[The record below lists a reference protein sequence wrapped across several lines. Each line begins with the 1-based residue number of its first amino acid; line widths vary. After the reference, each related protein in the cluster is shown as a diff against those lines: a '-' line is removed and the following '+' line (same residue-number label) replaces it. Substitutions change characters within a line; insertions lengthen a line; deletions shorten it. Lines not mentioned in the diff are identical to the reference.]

1 MRRALNSPMRP
12 ALACGFVIAMMSGA
26 SAQVPVTD
34 AARLPVNLEIK
45 ANTQNSAEAKKPVVT
60 TTNGTVCNLK
70 RSGGGNQATTN
81 KDAALPVPSPTSD
94 FAALAT
100 PALSGV
106 GGTVPAMTSGLGD
119 TAKNVAK
126 NISGAS
132 QGVAANV
139 APLNGVSQAAGTD
152 DRYQDSWDRNQ
163 TARLQNAQLMN
174 QAIGVNSSAVQ
185 LLNAKLQEQIFRDSA
200 AAQIV
205 QFDAGSAN
213 PFSRQGDPGHISAVP
228 VTPAHP

>member
-1 MRRALNSPMRP
+1 
-12 ALACGFVIAMMSGA
+12 MMSGA
-26 SAQVPVTD
+26 AAQVPVTD
-34 AARLPVNLEIK
+34 AARLPVNLDIK
-45 ANTQNSAEAKKPVVT
+45 ANTQGSVDAKKPVVT
-60 TTNGTVCNLK
+60 TTNGTVRNLK
-70 RSGGGNQATTN
+70 RPGGSNPATTN
-81 KDAALPVPSPTSD
+81 KDAVLPVPSPTSD
-94 FAALAT
+94 FAAVAMPNL
-100 PALSGV
+100 PGV
-106 GGTVPAMTSGLGD
+106 GGSAPALTSGLGD

-132 QGVAANV
+132 QGVAANA

-185 LLNAKLQEQIFRDSA
+185 LLNAKLQEQVFRDSA
-200 AAQIV
+200 ASQIV

-213 PFSRQGDPGHISAVP
+213 PFSRSGEPGHVSAVP
-228 VTPAHP
+228 VTARP

>member
-1 MRRALNSPMRP
+1 MRKTLNWPTRN
-12 ALACGFVIAMMSGA
+12 ALACGFVIAAMSNA
-26 SAQVPVTD
+26 AAQVPVTD

-45 ANTQNSAEAKKPVVT
+45 ANTQNSADAKKPIVT

-70 RSGGGNQATTN
+70 RAGSAGQATTN
-81 KDAALPVPSPTSD
+81 RDAALPVSSGTSD
-94 FAALAT
+94 FAAVVMPDLPGT
-100 PALSGV
+100 GGSVSAL
-106 GGTVPAMTSGLGD
+106 TSGLGD

-126 NISGAS
+126 SISGAS
-132 QGVAANV
+132 QGVAANA

-174 QAIGVNSSAVQ
+174 QAIGVNAAAVQ

-200 AAQIV
+200 ASQLV
-205 QFDAGSAN
+205 EFDAATAN
-213 PFSRQGDPGHISAVP
+213 PFSRSGEPGHVSAVP
-228 VTPAHP
+228 VTARP

>member
-1 MRRALNSPMRP
+1 MLKVLNSPMRP
-12 ALACGFVIAMMSGA
+12 ALACSFVIALVSAA
-26 SAQVPVTD
+26 SAQVPVVD

-45 ANTQNSAEAKKPVVT
+45 ANTQGSVDAKKPVVT

-70 RSGGGNQATTN
+70 RQGGGNQATTN
-81 KDAALPVPSPTSD
+81 KDAALPVPTGASD
-94 FAALAT
+94 FAAVAT
-100 PALSGV
+100 SDLSGI
-106 GGTVPAMTSGLGD
+106 GGNVPAMTSALGD
-119 TAKNVAK
+119 TAASVAK

-132 QGVAANV
+132 QGVAANA

-200 AAQIV
+200 ASQLV
-205 QFDAGSAN
+205 QFDPSEAN
-213 PFSRQGDPGHISAVP
+213 PFSRQGEPGHVSAVP
-228 VTPAHP
+228 VSAHP

>member
-1 MRRALNSPMRP
+1 MRNPPNRPMRN
-12 ALACGFVIAMMSGA
+12 ALACKIVIAMVSGA
-26 SAQVPVTD
+26 AAQVPVTD

-60 TTNGTVCNLK
+60 TTNGTACNF
-70 RSGGGNQATTN
+70 RRAGSNGQATTN
-81 KDAALPVPSPTSD
+81 KDAALPVPSGTSD
-94 FAALAT
+94 FASVAMPDLT
-100 PALSGV
+100 GV
-106 GGTVPAMTSGLGD
+106 GGTVPALTSGLGD

-126 NISGAS
+126 SISGAS
-132 QGVAANV
+132 QGVAANA

-152 DRYQDSWDRNQ
+152 ERYQDSWDRNQ

-174 QAIGVNSSAVQ
+174 QAIGVNAAAVQ

-200 AAQIV
+200 ASQIV

-213 PFSRQGDPGHISAVP
+213 PFSRQGEPGHVSAVP
-228 VTPAHP
+228 VTARP